1 MVRNGS
7 KNLIGKHASIKEKM
21 DNTVIGAFMTGIRS
35 KDNFYIKA
43 LLDSDIFKKEI
54 QKNLGATINQ
64 IITGNFKKMVFPFS
78 SQEEEKS
85 IGNLFT
91 KLDETI
97 TLLQR
102 KEKKYNDLK
111 KALLQNI
118 FPGND
123 QIIPILRFKEFN
135 DEWQQSKL
143 GEIMDV
149 GSVKRIHQADWRNEG
164 VRFLRARDIVA
175 LSKNEEP
182 TDFLY
187 IDNSKYNEY
196 SKISGKVQKGD
207 LLVTGVGSIG
217 IPMLIRSK
225 NPIYFKDG
233 NIIWFK
239 NHNILD
245 GKFFYYE
252 FNTRTIQSFINRSSG
267 SGTVGTYTIDNG
279 RKTPVTFPFK
289 LEQQKIGNLIS
300 KLDETITLLKKQKST
315 LTNLKKFLLQNMFI

>member
-1 MVRNGS
+1 MYDWQQGKLGDKVNFYSGLTYKPENIQTNGVLVLRSSNIQNHHINLNDNIYVSPEVVNTTFVKKGDLVVVVRNGS

-196 SKISGKVQKGD
+196 SKISGK
-207 LLVTGVGSIG
+207 
-217 IPMLIRSK
+217 
-225 NPIYFKDG
+225 
-233 NIIWFK
+233 
-239 NHNILD
+239 
-245 GKFFYYE
+245 
-252 FNTRTIQSFINRSSG
+252 
-267 SGTVGTYTIDNG
+267 
-279 RKTPVTFPFK
+279 
-289 LEQQKIGNLIS
+289 
-300 KLDETITLLKKQKST
+300 
-315 LTNLKKFLLQNMFI
+315 